1 MGCWLTP
8 QSWTRVNGHLESK
21 ANQGRRSGGDEG
33 GFMGTHYRRDNR
45 SQDVALLIDDV
56 ALGLESKGLWRRAAT
71 RWQQVLLRTQ
81 DVHVAE
87 AILQRQ
93 RHCLARISAARRHP
107 SDGTA
112 PAGVTLV
119 ARQGVPNGPDLWRM
133 E

>member
-1 MGCWLTP
+1 
-8 QSWTRVNGHLESK
+8 
-21 ANQGRRSGGDEG
+21 
-33 GFMGTHYRRDNR
+33 MGTHYHRDNR

-71 RWQQVLLRTQ
+71 RWQQVLLKTQ

-119 ARQGVPNGPDLWRM
+119 ARQGVPNGPELWRM